1 MLDLGKWN
9 ILGVQISAIDYEA
22 AVRRILTAAERHQR
36 LTVSALAVHGVMT
49 GVLDSTHRFRLNH
62 LDLVVPDGQPVRFAL
77 KVLHGVRLP
86 DRVYGPT
93 LMRRVCEAAAAR
105 GQSIFLYG
113 SRPQVLEAL
122 EQNLRAQIPDLRVA
136 GTEPSRFRCLSDHEQ
151 RELAD
156 RIRNSGASIVFAGLG
171 CPRQE
176 VWVYELG
183 HLLSLP
189 LIAVGA
195 AFDFHAGLL
204 PQAPPRLQD
213 AGLEWLFRLAYE
225 PRRLW
230 RRYVLLN
237 PAYVCLLLI
246 QALGIWP
253 FRPAAGAQQPPQFVR
268 HG

>member
-1 MLDLGKWN
+1 LDLGKWN

-195 AFDFHAGLL
+195 AFDFHAGTK
-204 PQAPPRLQD
+204 PMAPAWMQRR
-213 AGLEWLFRLAYE
+213 GLEWLFRMSRE
-225 PRRLW
+225 PLRLGP
-230 RRYVLLN
+230 RYLRYN
-237 PAYVCLLLI
+237 PAFLAAFARQY
-246 QALGIWP
+246 A
-253 FRPAAGAQQPPQFVR
+253 RERRAAGR
-268 HG
+268 SGK

>member
-1 MLDLGKWN
+1 MDLGKWN

-93 LMRRVCEAAAAR
+93 SMRRVCEAAAAR

-122 EQNLRAQIPDLRVA
+122 EQNLRAQIL
-136 GTEPSRFRCLSDHEQ
+136 
-151 RELAD
+151 
-156 RIRNSGASIVFAGLG
+156 FA
-171 CPRQE
+171 
-176 VWVYELG
+176 
-183 HLLSLP
+183 
-189 LIAVGA
+189 
-195 AFDFHAGLL
+195 
-204 PQAPPRLQD
+204 QD
-213 AGLEWLFRLAYE
+213 
-225 PRRLW
+225 P
-230 RRYVLLN
+230 
-237 PAYVCLLLI
+237 
-246 QALGIWP
+246 
-253 FRPAAGAQQPPQFVR
+253 
-268 HG
+268 